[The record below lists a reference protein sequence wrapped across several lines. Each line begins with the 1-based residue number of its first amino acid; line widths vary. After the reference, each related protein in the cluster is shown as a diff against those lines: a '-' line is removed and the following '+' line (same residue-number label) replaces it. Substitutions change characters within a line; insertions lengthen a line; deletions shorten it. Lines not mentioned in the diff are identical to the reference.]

1 MARCPNVEA
10 LNEDFLSIDPMDERF
25 ASVSHMYAFIFLSQ
39 QHGHFFLMCACSL
52 LDPSCSGSGIV
63 NRLDYLLG
71 SGQLFS
77 FTHNLTET

>member
-39 QHGHFFLMCACSL
+39 QHGHFFSHVCLQSIRPIMQ
-52 LDPSCSGSGIV
+52 
-63 NRLDYLLG
+63 RLGYR
-71 SGQLFS
+71 
-77 FTHNLTET
+77 